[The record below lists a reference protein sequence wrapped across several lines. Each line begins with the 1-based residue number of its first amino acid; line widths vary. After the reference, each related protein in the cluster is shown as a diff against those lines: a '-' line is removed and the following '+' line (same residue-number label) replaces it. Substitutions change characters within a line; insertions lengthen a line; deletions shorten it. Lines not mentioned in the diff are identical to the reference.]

1 MQRAAGGGAL
11 WRLRGALRPH
21 RRALALNAG
30 LAAASMLAGI
40 LLPLLA
46 RRLLDDHALRGDTD
60 GLPLIAA
67 LTVLC
72 AGGEAVLIALRRVT
86 GPATALAVEETM
98 RHRLVGRVLSQP
110 AAFHDRHT
118 PAVLA
123 TRIVSDLA
131 LLRRF
136 VSFGLPFLII
146 NSLTVVVVVVLLL
159 WLCWPLGLLVVAAT
173 VPPAVLARRWEHS
186 SREVTRQVQRDG
198 ETFADLLDESIQGVD
213 TIQAFGRRDD
223 FTARLEKAADRLRRS
238 QRERARLW
246 TALSTLVEGC
256 PSAVLVTLI
265 GAGVA
270 AVWAGAVTVGTLV
283 AVLTLWL
290 FLLWPV
296 QSLGGLMNQLQ
307 QADAAA
313 ERVSELLHRPP
324 VPAPPPAFRPAPPP
338 SSRPAPPSSGP
349 ARVGSRGAELVL
361 DQVWFRYPPA
371 GPDPPTGPAVLTGM
385 DLRVAAGERVTVV
398 GAAGSGK
405 STLAALLTGL
415 YEPSGGR
422 ILIDGTDLRHLPT
435 ARRADV
441 VAPVPE
447 HPGLF
452 AGTIRDNVRL
462 GRPEADD
469 AEVTEALRA
478 AQAFFVHEL
487 RHGLDEPLTEAGLSL
502 SGGQRR
508 RLALARAFLCRP
520 RLLVLDDPLVGLDPR
535 TAQQVGAA
543 VSERLGD
550 TTVLWLTRHRPPA
563 ASPGRVVR
571 LHSGHIDGG
580 SR

>member
-1 MQRAAGGGAL
+1 MHRPAGAL

-21 RRALALNAG
+21 RRALVLNAV

-60 GLPLIAA
+60 GLPLIAV

-72 AGGEAVLIALRRVT
+72 AGGEAVLIALRRLAGST
-86 GPATALAVEETM
+86 TALAVEETM
-98 RHRLVGRVLSQP
+98 RHRLVGRVLTQP

-123 TRIVSDLA
+123 TRIVADLA
-131 LLRRF
+131 VLRRF

-146 NSLTVVVVVVLLL
+146 NSLTVVVVVALLL
-159 WLCWPLGLLVVAAT
+159 WLSWPLGLLVGAAT
-173 VPPAVLARRWEHS
+173 VPLAVLARRWEHS
-186 SREVTRQVQRDG
+186 SREVTRQVQQDG

-213 TIQAFGRRDD
+213 TIQAFGRRDE
-223 FTARLEKAADRLRRS
+223 FTARLEEAADRLRRS
-238 QRERARLW
+238 QRERARRW
-246 TALSTLVEGC
+246 TALSTLVEGY
-256 PSAVLVTLI
+256 PSAVLVMVI
-265 GAGVA
+265 GAGGA
-270 AVWAGAVTVGTLV
+270 AVWAGAVTVGTLI
-283 AVLTLWL
+283 AFLTLWL

-296 QSLGGLMNQLQ
+296 QSLSGLMNQLQ
-307 QADAAA
+307 QAEAAA

-324 VPAPPPAFRPAPPP
+324 VPATPPSFRPAK
-338 SSRPAPPSSGP
+338 
-349 ARVGSRGAELVL
+349 VGSRGAELLL
-361 DQVWFRYPPA
+361 DQVWFRYPQP
-371 GPDPPTGPAVLTGM
+371 GPDRRAGPAVLTGL
-385 DLRVAAGERVTVV
+385 DLRVAAGEQVTVV

-415 YEPSGGR
+415 YEPSRGR
-422 ILIDGTDLRHLPT
+422 ILIDGTDLRHLP
-435 ARRADV
+435 ADRRAEV

-452 AGTIRDNVRL
+452 AGTIGDNVRL

-469 AEVTEALRA
+469 AEVAEALRT
-478 AQAFFVHEL
+478 AQASFVHDL
-487 RHGLDEPLTEAGLSL
+487 RYGLDEPLTEAGLSL

-535 TAQQVGAA
+535 TAQQVAAA
-543 VSERLGD
+543 VTERLGG
-550 TTVLWLTRHRPPA
+550 TTVLWLTRHRPLA
-563 ASPGRVVR
+563 AFPGRVVR
-571 LHSGHIDGG
+571 LQGGRIDG
-580 SR
+580 RLP